1 MIMTMPKGA
10 SRSLR
15 LFARGRGD
23 KFVLALTGLETAAPG
38 DATALR
44 AHLVRLQRL
53 RDLIEESPSL
63 TQPMVFAGVTQTR
76 ESLIQQLCRIEEL
89 TSDVELPARASMV
102 RTFLVQKSHFL
113 RDLVRSADALRERN
127 PEWDDLDRRLRA
139 ELADAIYTQLAEQ
152 LLMSLLADNEVHHG
166 IKEQVAAQLVAVWE
180 NTEIDILDFCPW
192 LESAWAARNRVRADL
207 GSLMGASEYVK
218 LMREDCPEAFLDYFA
233 ADETPEDARHG
244 FEEFLFGVSWEELC
258 ALRAALGNRG
268 NASREWAEEVL
279 HRTLDSE
286 IHTGGIDPLAIHRS
300 FTRRHRAAETRR
312 RANLPGPRHT
322 AEAYMMMYM
331 LRERISGRR
340 SYNTMLPPLR

>member
-1 MIMTMPKGA
+1 MAKGA

-23 KFVLALTGLETAAPG
+23 KIVLALTGLEMAAPG
-38 DATALR
+38 DAVALR
-44 AHLVRLQRL
+44 GHLVRLQRL
-53 RDLIEESPSL
+53 RELIEDSPSL
-63 TQPMVFAGVTQTR
+63 VSPISFAGVTQTR
-76 ESLIQQLCRIEEL
+76 DTLIENLCHINEL
-89 TSDVELPARASMV
+89 TSDVELPARASLS
-102 RTFLVQKSHFL
+102 RSFLVQKSHFL

-139 ELADAIYTQLAEQ
+139 ELADAIYTQLAEN
-152 LLMSLLADNEVHHG
+152 LLMSLLSDAEVAHG

-180 NTEIDILDFCPW
+180 NAEIDILDFAPW

-233 ADETPEDARHG
+233 DDATPEDARHA

-258 ALRAALGNRG
+258 TLRAALGNRG
-268 NASREWAEEVL
+268 NASREWAEAVL
-279 HRTLDSE
+279 HRRLDAE
-286 IHTGGIDPLAIHRS
+286 VHTGGIDPLAIHRS
-300 FTRRHRAAETRR
+300 FLRRHRAAETRR

-331 LRERISGRR
+331 LKERISGRR
-340 SYNTMLPPLR
+340 SFTTMLPPLR